1 MTSIQL
7 DTPTTGGPPAVKFP
21 EVGTS
26 VVVGIVNVDEY
37 HQHNI
42 DGVPQTWSD
51 GTPKMGKRV
60 TGLVV
65 SSEGATVGGDHG
77 DQPAAPGDLVTFYCE
92 GGRHYTYRDAVA
104 EAGGVNVGDVMLWKF
119 DHEEPAKQRG
129 YNPRKV
135 YVAKIRRPEAK
146 DGDLADRCVAAY
158 HEQAARPAV
167 DAPSDPVAPLGA
179 HHAPTADEMP
189 F

>member
-1 MTSIQL
+1 MTSITL
-7 DTPTTGGPPAVKFP
+7 ETPSTGGPPAVKFP

-26 VVVGIVNVDEY
+26 VIVGIVNVDEY

-42 DGVPQTWSD
+42 DGVAQTWSD

-65 SSEGATVGGDHG
+65 SGDATVSGPDGGAVV
-77 DQPAAPGDLVTFYCE
+77 QPGELVTFYCE
-92 GGRHYTYRDAVA
+92 GGRHYTWRDAVA
-104 EAGGVNVGDVMLWKF
+104 EAGGVNVGDVMRWTF
-119 DHEEPAKQRG
+119 DHEEPPKQRG
-129 YNPRKV
+129 FNARKV

-146 DGDLADRCVAAY
+146 DGDLADRCVAKY
-158 HEQAARPAV
+158 HELAQRPTV
-167 DAPSDPVAPLGA
+167 DAPPAQAAPSPAVAA
-179 HHAPTADEMP
+179 ADEP

>member
-1 MTSIQL
+1 MTSITL
-7 DTPTTGGPPAVKFP
+7 ETPATGGPPAVKFP

-42 DGVPQTWSD
+42 DGVAQTWSD

-65 SSEGATVGGDHG
+65 SGDATVGGPDG
-77 DQPAAPGDLVTFYCE
+77 DEPVKAGDLVTFYCE
-92 GGRHYTYRDAVA
+92 GGRHYTWRDAVA
-104 EAGGVNVGDVMLWKF
+104 EAGEVNVGDVMKWTF

-129 YNPRKV
+129 FNPRKV
-135 YVAKIRRPEAK
+135 YVAKIRRPKPE

-158 HEQAARPAV
+158 HESKARPAV
-167 DAPSDPVAPLGA
+167 EAPAPQA
-179 HHAPTADEMP
+179 APAPAADLDV

>member
-1 MTSIQL
+1 MTSITL

-42 DGVPQTWSD
+42 DGVAQTWSD

-65 SSEGATVGGDHG
+65 ASEGAVVGGERG
-77 DQPAAPGDLVTFYCE
+77 DQPVQPGDLVTFYCE
-92 GGRHYTYRDAVA
+92 GGRHYTWRDAVA
-104 EAGGVNVGDVMLWKF
+104 EAGGVNVGDVMRWAF

-129 YNPRKV
+129 FNPRKV
-135 YVAKIRRPEAK
+135 YVAKIRRPEER

-158 HEQAARPAV
+158 HEAQARPAL
-167 DAPSDPVAPLGA
+167 DAPQ
-179 HHAPTADEMP
+179 PTAPQAAQDDLSSP